1 VGQVGDGARAPAG
14 PGVHGR
20 PRTPMLTVNRRHR
33 PRRRDDRL
41 ARPVPT
47 GAPPSITTTITLES
61 QEQHR

>member
-1 VGQVGDGARAPAG
+1 MGQVGDGARAP
-14 PGVHGR
+14 GVHGR
-20 PRTPMLTVNRRHR
+20 PRTLMLTGNRRHR

-47 GAPPSITTTITLES
+47 GAPPTITTTMTLDS